1 MLEPK
6 KTKFRKHHRGRI
18 KGKSIKGSKIV
29 FGNFALQTIEPCW
42 LTAKQ
47 IEAGRRVITRY
58 TKREGKLW
66 IRVFPD
72 KSISMR
78 AAETRM
84 GSGKGNVK
92 YWVAVLKPYK
102 IIYEIYGVKEKRA
115 RQAMKIASYKLP
127 VKTRFLI
134 NNAISVKKL

>member
-6 KTKFRKHHRGRI
+6 RTKFRKCHRGRM
-18 KGKSIKGSKIV
+18 KGKASQGNKII
-29 FGNFALQTIEPCW
+29 FGNYALQTLQPCW

-72 KSISMR
+72 KAITIR
-78 AAETRM
+78 PAETRM
-84 GSGKGNVK
+84 GSGKGNPE
-92 YWVAVLKPYK
+92 YWVAVLKPQK
-102 IIYEIYGVKEKRA
+102 IIYEINGVSEKIA
-115 RQAMKIASYKLP
+115 RKAMRIASYKLP
-127 VKTRFLI
+127 IQTRFLVC
-134 NNAISVKKL
+134 N

>member
-6 KTKFRKHHRGRI
+6 RTKFRKYHRGRMR
-18 KGKSIKGSKIV
+18 GKANRGNKIV
-29 FGNFALQTIEPCW
+29 FGSFALQTSQPCW

-72 KSISMR
+72 KSVTAR
-78 AAETRM
+78 PAETRM
-84 GSGKGNVK
+84 GSGKGNPE
-92 YWVAVLKPYK
+92 YWVFVLKPQK
-102 IIYEIYGVKEKRA
+102 IIYELEGVSKKTA
-115 RQAMKIASYKLP
+115 RKAMKIASYKLP
-127 VKTRFLI
+127 IRTRFL
-134 NNAISVKKL
+134 VR

>member
-6 KTKFRKHHRGRI
+6 RTKFRKNHRGRM
-18 KGKSIKGSKIV
+18 KGYANKGSKKV
-29 FGNFALQTIEPCW
+29 FGNFALQALEPCW

-72 KSISMR
+72 KSITMR
-78 AAETRM
+78 PAETRM
-84 GSGKGNVK
+84 GSGKGSPE
-92 YWVAVLKPYK
+92 YWVAVIKPYK
-102 IIYEIYGVKEKRA
+102 IIYEIKGVQEKVA

-127 VKTRFLI
+127 IKTRFLV
-134 NNAISVKKL
+134 SS

>member
-18 KGKSIKGSKIV
+18 KGKSIKGSKIA

-84 GSGKGNVK
+84 GSGKGNIE

-102 IIYEIYGVKEKRA
+102 IIYEIYGVKEKIA

-127 VKTRFLI
+127 VKTRFL
-134 NNAISVKKL
+134 NK

>member
-1 MLEPK
+1 M
-6 KTKFRKHHRGRI
+6 
-18 KGKSIKGSKIV
+18 KGKSSKGSKIL
-29 FGNFALQTIEPCW
+29 FGNFALQTLEPCW

-72 KSISMR
+72 KSITIR
-78 AAETRM
+78 PAETRM
-84 GSGKGNVK
+84 GSGKGNVE

-102 IIYEIYGVKEKRA
+102 IIYEIYGVQEKTA

-134 NNAISVKKL
+134 NNSI

>member
-6 KTKFRKHHRGRI
+6 RTKFRKQHRGRMRGQAER
-18 KGKSIKGSKIV
+18 GKTTV
-29 FGNFALQTIEPCW
+29 FGDFALQALQPCW

-72 KSISMR
+72 KPVTMR
-78 AAETRM
+78 PAETRM
-84 GSGKGNVK
+84 GSGKGAPSH
-92 YWVAVLKPYK
+92 WVAVIKPQK
-102 IIYEIYGVKEKRA
+102 IIYEIKGVSEKTA
-115 RQAMKIASYKLP
+115 RKAMKIASYKLP
-127 VKTRFLI
+127 IKTRFKI
-134 NNAISVKKL
+134 QS

>member
-6 KTKFRKHHRGRI
+6 KIKFRRHHRGRM
-18 KGKSIKGSKIV
+18 KGKSNKGSKII
-29 FGNFALQTIEPCW
+29 FGDFALQTLEPCW

-66 IRVFPD
+66 IRIFPD
-72 KSISMR
+72 KPITIR

-84 GSGKGNVK
+84 GSGKGNVD

-102 IIYEIYGVKEKRA
+102 IIYEIYGVQEKIA
-115 RQAMKIASYKLP
+115 REAMKIASYKLP

-134 NNAISVKKL
+134 NN

>member
-6 KTKFRKHHRGRI
+6 RTKFRKNHRGRM
-18 KGKSIKGSKIV
+18 KGYATKGSKIA
-29 FGNFALQTIEPCW
+29 FGHFALQALEPCW
-42 LTAKQ
+42 LTSKQ
-47 IEAGRRVITRY
+47 IEAGRRVISRY

-72 KSISMR
+72 KCITIR
-78 AAETRM
+78 PAETRM
-84 GSGKGNVK
+84 GSGKGNPE

-102 IIYEIYGVKEKRA
+102 IIYEVKGVNEKIA

-127 VKTRFLI
+127 IKTRFLVS
-134 NNAISVKKL
+134 N

>member
-6 KTKFRKHHRGRI
+6 KTKFRKQHRGRMRGI
-18 KGKSIKGSKIV
+18 AGRGNTNV
-29 FGNFALQTIEPCW
+29 FGKFSLQAMEPCW

-72 KSISMR
+72 KSITLR
-78 AAETRM
+78 PAETRM
-84 GSGKGNVK
+84 GSGKGTPS
-92 YWVAVLKPYK
+92 YWVAVIKPQK
-102 IIYEIYGVKEKRA
+102 VIYEIKGVTEKTA
-115 RQAMKIASYKLP
+115 RKAMQVASYKLP
-127 VKTRFLI
+127 IKTRFQVMKAK
-134 NNAISVKKL
+134 N

>member
-6 KTKFRKHHRGRI
+6 RAKFRKNHRGRM
-18 KGKSIKGSKIV
+18 KGYANKGSKKA
-29 FGNFALQTIEPCW
+29 FGDFALQALEPCW

-72 KSISMR
+72 KSITMR
-78 AAETRM
+78 PAETRM
-84 GSGKGNVK
+84 GSGKGSPE
-92 YWVAVLKPYK
+92 YWVAVIKPYK
-102 IIYEIYGVKEKRA
+102 IIYEIKGVQEKVA

-127 VKTRFLI
+127 IKTRFLV
-134 NNAISVKKL
+134 SS